1 MMEYIRAGDI
11 YIANMTQRLFMDSRK
26 DPYDVFRYLRSH
38 NPSPFGAYLNYGDF
52 QIVCASPERFLQVRG
67 GQVQTRPVKGTR
79 KRGETRQEDER
90 LRQELA
96 QSEKDRSEL
105 LMIVDLER
113 NDLNHVCEP
122 GTVKVTEHFS
132 VETYATVFHLVS
144 TVRGKL
150 REEVSLMDLIRA
162 AFPGGSITG
171 APKIRAMEII
181 DELEHSRRGLYTGSI
196 GYLSLDGS
204 CDLNIVI
211 RTAVYQDGRY
221 HLGVGG
227 GITCESD
234 TEFEYEETLQ
244 KAKVIR
250 EAVYE
255 CEAG

>member
-79 KRGETRQEDER
+79 KRGKTRQEDER

-105 LMIVDLER
+105 LMIV
-113 NDLNHVCEP
+113 
-122 GTVKVTEHFS
+122 
-132 VETYATVFHLVS
+132 
-144 TVRGKL
+144 
-150 REEVSLMDLIRA
+150 DLIRA

-244 KAKVIR
+244 KAKAIR

>member
-52 QIVCASPERFLQVRG
+52 QIVCASPERFLQ
-67 GQVQTRPVKGTR
+67 
-79 KRGETRQEDER
+79 
-90 LRQELA
+90 
-96 QSEKDRSEL
+96 
-105 LMIVDLER
+105 
-113 NDLNHVCEP
+113 
-122 GTVKVTEHFS
+122 
-132 VETYATVFHLVS
+132 
-144 TVRGKL
+144 VRGKL

-244 KAKVIR
+244 KAKAIR

>member
-181 DELEHSRRGLYTGSI
+181 DELEHSRRFIKTDDTIWGSAEGLPVSQI
-196 GYLSLDGS
+196 QN
-204 CDLNIVI
+204 LNTK
-211 RTAVYQDGRY
+211 RRCRKQR
-221 HLGVGG
+221 
-227 GITCESD
+227 
-234 TEFEYEETLQ
+234 
-244 KAKVIR
+244 R
-250 EAVYE
+250 
-255 CEAG
+255 

>member
-1 MMEYIRAGDI
+1 MCPENFGRLPETDKNHVCLRLLYFREKGEKIQDDPIPARHGKLASFQADFEKEEYQRAIDDMMEYIRAGDI

-105 LMIVDLER
+105 LMIVDL
-113 NDLNHVCEP
+113 
-122 GTVKVTEHFS
+122 
-132 VETYATVFHLVS
+132 
-144 TVRGKL
+144 
-150 REEVSLMDLIRA
+150 IRA

-181 DELEHSRRGLYTGSI
+181 DELEHSRRGLYTG
-196 GYLSLDGS
+196 
-204 CDLNIVI
+204 
-211 RTAVYQDGRY
+211 
-221 HLGVGG
+221 
-227 GITCESD
+227 
-234 TEFEYEETLQ
+234 
-244 KAKVIR
+244 
-250 EAVYE
+250 
-255 CEAG
+255 

>member
-67 GQVQTRPVKGTR
+67 
-79 KRGETRQEDER
+79 
-90 LRQELA
+90 
-96 QSEKDRSEL
+96 
-105 LMIVDLER
+105 
-113 NDLNHVCEP
+113 
-122 GTVKVTEHFS
+122 
-132 VETYATVFHLVS
+132 
-144 TVRGKL
+144 KL

-162 AFPGGSITG
+162 AFPG
-171 APKIRAMEII
+171 
-181 DELEHSRRGLYTGSI
+181 GSI

-244 KAKVIR
+244 KAKAIR

>member
-105 LMIVDLER
+105 LMIVDL
-113 NDLNHVCEP
+113 
-122 GTVKVTEHFS
+122 
-132 VETYATVFHLVS
+132 
-144 TVRGKL
+144 
-150 REEVSLMDLIRA
+150 IRA

-244 KAKVIR
+244 KAKAIR